1 MDTSDE
7 DRIFVKVLTEVS
19 QAFGKKIIAEFVENE
34 MILQLL
40 EQQGVDY
47 AQGYY
52 VSKPIRDPLDLSHV
66 KGLE

>member
-1 MDTSDE
+1 MGAT
-7 DRIFVKVLTEVS
+7 ILTEVS
-19 QAFGKKIIAEFVENE
+19 QAFGKQIIAEFVENKE
-34 MILQLL
+34 ILSLL

-52 VSKPIRDPLDLSHV
+52 ISKPISDPLDLSHV